1 MQAWGGEAPYPL
13 TRVGHGDEIQQVSEL
28 PPLEVPA
35 EACHIQDLVLL
46 LHCMLCEGHQVAE
59 KLGLIYAR
67 RGGGGSYG
75 CRGGGAAMH
84 AGGGGAGWF
93 LACVQGGE
101 SRMHAGEQTACMQV
115 RGGQTGPHL

>member
-75 CRGGGAAMH
+75 CRGGGQLCTQ
-84 AGGGGAGWF
+84 GGGVQAGF
-93 LACVQGGE
+93 LHACRGG
-101 SRMHAGEQTACMQV
+101 SPACMQV
-115 RGGQTGPHL
+115 SRPHACR